1 LRLAAH
7 GVGRDDL
14 LKSLEG
20 DGTLRVRDPL
30 LNGLLPASLPGGLDG
45 SRTAARAGEAPA
57 SVEDRFGLATGSF
70 HVAGEHI
77 VVDELSLAGRE
88 AQIEARGT
96 IDFAK
101 RLDFRVAS
109 APYGAIP
116 VSDSQDAAAPP
127 GPWGHD
133 DWVGSGTLDAPRWIR
148 PGSLAGNGAV
158 AARAHR

>member
-1 LRLAAH
+1 
-7 GVGRDDL
+7 
-14 LKSLEG
+14 
-20 DGTLRVRDPL
+20 LRVRDPL
-30 LNGLLPASLPGGLDG
+30 LNGLLPASLPPGLPPGIDV

-57 SVEDRFGLATGSF
+57 SVEDRFGLATASF
-70 HVAGEHI
+70 HVAGARI

-96 IDFAK
+96 VDFAK

-109 APYGAIP
+109 TPYAAVP
-116 VSDSQDAAAPP
+116 VSDSQDAATLP

-133 DWVGSGTLDAPRWIR
+133 EWVGSGTLDAPRWIR
-148 PGSLAGNGAV
+148 SGSFAGNGAV